1 MTIAIGS
8 DHAGFTRKTEIADY
22 LQKAGYT
29 IIDVGTFSLDSV
41 DYPDYAKAASVL
53 VSEGKADKAIII
65 CGSGIGVSITAN
77 KIQGIRAANCLTEEM
92 AFLARQHN
100 DVNVLTIG
108 ERLVDKEKAIAI
120 VHVFLH
126 TEFEGGRHTNRV
138 NKIHSDTGC

>member
-29 IIDVGTFSLDSV
+29 IIDVGTFSLVSV

-77 KIQGIRAANCLTEEM
+77 KIQGIRAANCLTEKM

>member
-77 KIQGIRAANCLTEEM
+77 KIQGIIAANCLTEEM

>member
-29 IIDVGTFSLDSV
+29 IIDVGTFSLVSV

>member
-22 LQKAGYT
+22 LQQAGYT
-29 IIDVGTFSLDSV
+29 IIDVGTFSLVSV

>member
-29 IIDVGTFSLDSV
+29 IIDVGTFSLVSV

-120 VHVFLH
+120 VYVFLH